1 MRSLI
6 LAGLVALAACN
17 GEPASE
23 PAETAAPDAP
33 QAPDDGWSTPGND
46 QNAADPAP
54 TPPADDEPSEP
65 GVIATIPEALRG
77 RWGINAA
84 DCTSTRGDAKGL
96 VEISASELRFYE
108 SVATL
113 SEVEERDATRIVGE
127 FSFVGEGQTW
137 QRRMVLDGQD
147 DGATLIR
154 RDYGDDAMPGP
165 LRYRKCEAA

>member
-1 MRSLI
+1 MHKI
-6 LAGLVALAACN
+6 IIAGLFALAAC
-17 GEPASE
+17 GTEPAATDTDESIE
-23 PAETAAPDAP
+23 AVNEG
-33 QAPDDGWSTPGND
+33 QAVPEVADG
-46 QNAADPAP
+46 AADPAP
-54 TPPADDEPSEP
+54 PPADPEGDNSSEP

-96 VEISASELRFYE
+96 VEISDTELRFYE

-113 SEVEERDATRIVGE
+113 SEVEERDATRIVGA

-137 QRRMVLDGQD
+137 ERRMVLDGQD

-154 RDYGDDAMPGP
+154 REYGADAMPGP